1 MTVRRHGLSIVVFA
15 AMLAGIAAGLA
26 CNLLLDDRQV
36 ALAVAVCATLTEIFL
51 RLIKVIVAPLVF
63 ATLVAGIAHMGDAAA
78 VGRIG
83 AKTMAWFLFASL
95 LSLTLGLL
103 LVDLIEP
110 GAGMPLPRTGD
121 PAAVAGI
128 DTSGLSFHQFI
139 VQLVPNS
146 IVAAMANNEILQ
158 IVVFS
163 VLLGTAAVALG
174 ERVALLLE
182 LVEQIA
188 ALMLKITAYV
198 MWFAP
203 VAVFAALAAAVAQ
216 HGAAILAAYVTF
228 VGGFYASMALVWLLL
243 FLATW
248 LAVGRRASQLF
259 AAIRTP
265 VLIGFATA
273 SSEAT
278 YPRTLQALE
287 AFGLPT
293 RIVRFVL
300 PLGYS
305 FNLDGSMLYCA
316 FAVMFIVQAQ
326 GLELSLGQQLSV
338 MLLLLVTSKGMA
350 GVPRASLVVV
360 AATLGHLGLPQSG
373 LLLLL
378 AVDQL
383 LDMGRTATNVV
394 GNSVAAVIVSRW
406 EEGRDTADATSERYA
421 LSPEATLRGAA
432 VKE

>member
-1 MTVRRHGLSIVVFA
+1 MAQRHTLSIIVIG
-15 AMLAGIAAGLA
+15 AMLAGIAVGLA
-26 CNLLLDDRQV
+26 CNLFLDGTQV
-36 ALAVAVCATLTEIFL
+36 ELAVAVFATLTDIFL
-51 RLIKVIVAPLVF
+51 RLIKLVVAPLVF

-83 AKTMAWFLFASL
+83 AKTMAWFIFASL
-95 LSLTLGLL
+95 VSLALGLV
-103 LVDLIEP
+103 LVDLIAP
-110 GAGMPLPRTGD
+110 GVGISLPRTD
-121 PAAVAGI
+121 ESSVATGI
-128 DTSGLSFHQFI
+128 DTSGLSVRQFI
-139 VQLVPNS
+139 VQMVPSS
-146 IVAAMANNEILQ
+146 IVAAMADNEILQ

-174 ERVALLLE
+174 ERAALLLQ

-216 HGAAILAAYVTF
+216 QGAAILADYARF
-228 VGGFYASMALVWLLL
+228 VGGFYLAMTILWLLL
-243 FLATW
+243 LLAAW
-248 LAVGRRASQLF
+248 LAVGRRTVRLL

-265 VLIGFATA
+265 VVIGFATA

-287 AFGLPT
+287 GFGLPT

-316 FAVMFIVQAQ
+316 FAIMFIAQAQ
-326 GLELSLGQQLSV
+326 GLDLPIGQQVSV

-360 AATLGHLGLPQSG
+360 AATLSHLGLPQSG
-373 LLLLL
+373 LLLVL

-406 EEGRDTADATSERYA
+406 EQGRETAGAIAQKQEMSGDASSRQ
-421 LSPEATLRGAA
+421 LPC
-432 VKE
+432 